1 MLKKIT
7 TKYLI
12 LFLSVFS
19 LSLISP
25 INNNANAN
33 MLNKFKKGFYFEKYE
48 NAEEAQK
55 ALLELHPIGS
65 DVEDLVS
72 TLDAAG
78 GRCGIYETKVKTY
91 TEIFEGKEVVGTS
104 QFEAKKEAI
113 VTPHDYYRC
122 DYMEYKLPL
131 GFGYYSWVVYINV
144 ENTNH
149 KAITKIVVG
158 SGLSII

>member
-65 DVEDLVS
+65 DVEELVK
-72 TLDAAG
+72 TLDIATSKEKIFDKSVDDLRDRISKKG
-78 GRCGIYETKVKTY
+78 SYFYFDY
-91 TEIFEGKEVVGTS
+91 TEYVMPFVGVSRWIVVVDVDT
-104 QFEAKKEAI
+104 
-113 VTPHDYYRC
+113 TN
-122 DYMEYKLPL
+122 YK
-131 GFGYYSWVVYINV
+131 I
-144 ENTNH
+144 
-149 KAITKIVVG
+149 ITKIQIG
-158 SGLSII
+158 SGFDAL